1 MGLEI
6 VSDLGVGRGEEMSL
20 EAGLE
25 DGEGLRVTNM
35 LGEGTCTWFYEH
47 PFCTDSDI
55 LMHFF

>member
-35 LGEGTCTWFYEH
+35 LGEGVPEPARCPGEGSVTKAVEF
-47 PFCTDSDI
+47 
-55 LMHFF
+55 